1 MTKVVGDGIRKWEA
15 KNCVHADGWD
25 FRGARMYCPYC
36 VNNNSCGETPEG
48 GRRRGECLT
57 ERKLKK
63 L

>member
-36 VNNNSCGETPEG
+36 VNNNSGGETPEG
-48 GRRRGECLT
+48 GRLVKE
-57 ERKLKK
+57 
-63 L
+63 